1 MQGGLME
8 YAADDINYGYMS
20 ILMHINSEYTL
31 IDKIENIRELDGNI
45 EHPIFGTNKGGVTFT
60 LFLRGFYT
68 VFEAVMNFGNRFDV
82 YVVNESGNTTMIDE
96 DLDQLISLLH
106 ILYINKKAEEDELL
120 NRALNPHTYRKVAK
134 KMFYNEDPPF

>member
-1 MQGGLME
+1 ME

-20 ILMHINSEYTL
+20 ILMQINSEYTL
-31 IDKIENIRELDGNI
+31 IDKIQNIREIDGSI

-68 VFEAVMNFGNRFDV
+68 VFEAVMNFGNRFDI

>member
-1 MQGGLME
+1 ME

-20 ILMHINSEYTL
+20 IIMHINSEYTL

-68 VFEAVMNFGNRFDV
+68 VFEAVMNFGNRFDI
-82 YVVNESGNTTMIDE
+82 YVVNETGNTTMIDE

>member
-1 MQGGLME
+1 ME
-8 YAADDINYGYMS
+8 YAADDINYGYMG
-20 ILMHINSEYTL
+20 ILMNINSEYTL
-31 IDKIENIRELDGNI
+31 IDKIGNIREIDGTI
-45 EHPIFGTNKGGVTFT
+45 VHPIFGINKGGVTFT

-82 YVVNESGNTTMIDE
+82 YVVNEQGNTTMIDE
-96 DLDQLISLLH
+96 DLDHLISLLH

-134 KMFYNEDPPF
+134 KMFYNDDPPF

>member
-1 MQGGLME
+1 ME

-68 VFEAVMNFGNRFDV
+68 VFEAVMNFGNRFDI

-96 DLDQLISLLH
+96 DLDHLISLLH

>member
-1 MQGGLME
+1 ME

-31 IDKIENIRELDGNI
+31 IDKIENIRELNGNI

-68 VFEAVMNFGNRFDV
+68 VFEAVMNFGNRFDI
-82 YVVNESGNTTMIDE
+82 YVVNETGNTTMIDE

>member
-1 MQGGLME
+1 ME

-68 VFEAVMNFGNRFDV
+68 VFEAVMNFGNRFDI

>member
-1 MQGGLME
+1 ME

-68 VFEAVMNFGNRFDV
+68 VFEAVMNFGNRFDI
-82 YVVNESGNTTMIDE
+82 YVVNESSNTTMIDE

>member
-1 MQGGLME
+1 ME

-31 IDKIENIRELDGNI
+31 IDKIENIREIDGSS
-45 EHPIFGTNKGGVTFT
+45 EHPVFGTNKGGVTFT

-82 YVVNESGNTTMIDE
+82 YVVNEQGNTTMIDE
-96 DLDQLISLLH
+96 DLDHLISLLH

>member
-1 MQGGLME
+1 ME

-20 ILMHINSEYTL
+20 IIMHINSEYTL
-31 IDKIENIRELDGNI
+31 IDKIENIRELEGNI

-68 VFEAVMNFGNRFDV
+68 VFEAVMNFGNRFDI

-120 NRALNPHTYRKVAK
+120 NRALNPHTYRKAAK

>member
-1 MQGGLME
+1 ME

-31 IDKIENIRELDGNI
+31 IDKIENIREIDGTKV
-45 EHPIFGTNKGGVTFT
+45 HPIFGTNKGGVTFT

-82 YVVNESGNTTMIDE
+82 YVVNEQGNTTMIDE
-96 DLDQLISLLH
+96 DLDHLISLLH
-106 ILYINKKAEEDELL
+106 ILYVNKKAEEDELL
-120 NRALNPHTYRKVAK
+120 NRALNPNTYRKVAK

>member
-1 MQGGLME
+1 ME

-68 VFEAVMNFGNRFDV
+68 VFEAVMNFGNRFDI
-82 YVVNESGNTTMIDE
+82 YVVNETGNTTMIDE

>member
-1 MQGGLME
+1 ME

-20 ILMHINSEYTL
+20 IIMHINSEYTL
-31 IDKIENIRELDGNI
+31 IDKIENIREIDGTI
-45 EHPIFGTNKGGVTFT
+45 VHPIFGTNKGGVTFT

-82 YVVNESGNTTMIDE
+82 YVVNDQGNTTMIDE
-96 DLDQLISLLH
+96 DLDHLISLLH
-106 ILYINKKAEEDELL
+106 ILYVNKKAEEDSLL
-120 NRALNPHTYRKVAK
+120 TRALNSHTYRKAAK

>member
-1 MQGGLME
+1 ME

-31 IDKIENIRELDGNI
+31 IDKIENIREIDGTI
-45 EHPIFGTNKGGVTFT
+45 DHPVFGTNKGGVTFT

-82 YVVNESGNTTMIDE
+82 YVVNEQGNTTMIDE
-96 DLDQLISLLH
+96 DLDHLISLLH
-106 ILYINKKAEEDELL
+106 ILYINKKAEEDDLL
-120 NRALNPHTYRKVAK
+120 NRALNPHSCK
-134 KMFYNEDPPF
+134 KDVLQ

>member
-1 MQGGLME
+1 ME

-20 ILMHINSEYTL
+20 IIMHINSEYTL
-31 IDKIENIRELDGNI
+31 IDKIENIREIDGTI
-45 EHPIFGTNKGGVTFT
+45 EHPVFGKNKGGVSFS

-68 VFEAVMNFGNRFDV
+68 VFEAVLNYGDRFDV

-96 DLDQLISLLH
+96 DLEHLISLLH
-106 ILYINKKAEEDELL
+106 ILYINKKAEEDDLL
-120 NRALNPHTYRKVAK
+120 NRALNPHTYRKAAK

>member
-1 MQGGLME
+1 MG

-20 ILMHINSEYTL
+20 IIMQINSEYTL
-31 IDKIENIRELDGNI
+31 IDKIENIREIDGTI
-45 EHPIFGTNKGGVTFT
+45 VHPIFGTNKGGVTFT

-82 YVVNESGNTTMIDE
+82 YVVNEQGNTTMIDE
-96 DLDQLISLLH
+96 DLDHLISLLH

>member
-1 MQGGLME
+1 ME
-8 YAADDINYGYMS
+8 YAADDITYRYMS
-20 ILMHINSEYTL
+20 ILMDINSEYTL

-45 EHPIFGTNKGGVTFT
+45 EHPIFGKNKGGVTFT

-68 VFEAVMNFGNRFDV
+68 VFEAVLDFGNRFDI

-106 ILYINKKAEEDELL
+106 ILYINKKAEEDEFGHDPSLL
-120 NRALNPHTYRKVAK
+120 HWARNGGE
-134 KMFYNEDPPF
+134 F

>member
-1 MQGGLME
+1 ME

-20 ILMHINSEYTL
+20 IIMHINSEYTL

-68 VFEAVMNFGNRFDV
+68 VFEAVMNFGNRFDI

>member
-1 MQGGLME
+1 ME

-31 IDKIENIRELDGNI
+31 IDKIENIKEIDGTI
-45 EHPIFGTNKGGVTFT
+45 VHSIFGTNKGGVTFT

-82 YVVNESGNTTMIDE
+82 YVVNEQGNTTMIDE
-96 DLDQLISLLH
+96 DLDYLISLLH

-134 KMFYNEDPPF
+134 KMFYNENPPF

>member
-1 MQGGLME
+1 ME

-68 VFEAVMNFGNRFDV
+68 VFEAVMNFGNRFDI
-82 YVVNESGNTTMIDE
+82 YVVNESSNTTMIDE

-120 NRALNPHTYRKVAK
+120 NRALNPHTYRKAAK

>member
-1 MQGGLME
+1 ME

-20 ILMHINSEYTL
+20 ILMQINSEYTL
-31 IDKIENIRELDGNI
+31 IDKIQNIREIDGSI

-68 VFEAVMNFGNRFDV
+68 VFEAVMNFGNRFEV
-82 YVVNESGNTTMIDE
+82 YVVNEQGNTTMIDE
-96 DLDQLISLLH
+96 DLDHLISLLH

>member
-1 MQGGLME
+1 ME

-20 ILMHINSEYTL
+20 ILMQINSEYTL
-31 IDKIENIRELDGNI
+31 IDKIQNIREIDGSI

-82 YVVNESGNTTMIDE
+82 YVVNEQGNTTMIDE
-96 DLDQLISLLH
+96 DLDHLISLLH

-120 NRALNPHTYRKVAK
+120 NRALNQLTYRKVAK

>member
-1 MQGGLME
+1 ME

-31 IDKIENIRELDGNI
+31 IDKLENIEPIDGLI
-45 EHPIFGTNKGGVTFT
+45 PHPIFGTNKGGVSFS

-68 VFEAVMNFGNRFDV
+68 VFETVLNFGDRFDV

-96 DLDQLISLLH
+96 DLETLISMLH
-106 ILYINKKAEEDELL
+106 ILYSNKKAEEDDLL
-120 NRALNPHTYRKVAK
+120 NRALNPHTYRKAAK

>member
-1 MQGGLME
+1 ME

-68 VFEAVMNFGNRFDV
+68 VFEAVMNFGNRFDI
-82 YVVNESGNTTMIDE
+82 YVVNETGNTTMIDE

-120 NRALNPHTYRKVAK
+120 NRALNPHTYRKAAK
-134 KMFYNEDPPF
+134 KVFYNEDPPF